1 MSGLQ
6 VRCTGVLFL
15 AVSLAGCATC
25 PRNECKTSGS
35 SAMSI
40 SVEPYGTAPD
50 GQDVSLYTLTNANG
64 MEAKI
69 TNFGGIVQS
78 LKTPDRD
85 GDLADIVLG
94 HDALPGYVGKHPYFG
109 AIVGR
114 YGNRIAKGKFSLDG
128 KEYTLAVNDG
138 PNALHGGLKG
148 FDKQVWTAA
157 PIEEAGVAGLKL
169 RYVSPD
175 GEEGYPGALTV
186 TVTYLLTND
195 NALEIRYEATA
206 DAPTVLNLTNH
217 SYFNLDGAGT
227 GDILDHEVMINADR
241 FTPVDGTLIPTGELR
256 PVKGTPF
263 DFRSPKP
270 IGRDI
275 GAGDEQIKFGGGYD
289 HNFVLNKDAQDAL
302 TLAAQVYAPESG
314 RLMEVYTEEPG
325 MQFYTGNFLDSTD
338 VGKGGIPYA
347 YRNGFCMET
356 QHYPDSPN
364 QPNFPSVVL
373 RPGEKYETTT
383 IYKFLAK

>member
-1 MSGLQ
+1 
-6 VRCTGVLFL
+6 
-15 AVSLAGCATC
+15 
-25 PRNECKTSGS
+25 
-35 SAMSI
+35 MSI
-40 SVEPYGTAPD
+40 TVEPYGTAPD

-85 GDLADIVLG
+85 GNLADIVLG
-94 HDALPGYVGKHPYFG
+94 HDALEGYVGKHPYFG

-114 YGNRIAKGKFSLDG
+114 YGNRIAKGRFSLDG
-128 KEYTLAVNDG
+128 KEYTLAVNNG

-157 PIEEAGVAGLKL
+157 PIEETDVVGLKL
-169 RYVSPD
+169 RYVSPN
-175 GEEGYPGALTV
+175 GEEGYPGTLTV
-186 TVTYLLTND
+186 TVTYLLTNE
-195 NALEIRYEATA
+195 NALEIRYEATT
-206 DAPTVLNLTNH
+206 DTPTVLNLTNH

-241 FTPVDGTLIPTGELR
+241 FTPVDDTLIPTGELR
-256 PVKGTPF
+256 PVEGTPF
-263 DFRSPKP
+263 DFRSPKA

-275 GAGDEQIKFGGGYD
+275 GADEQQIKFGGGYD
-289 HNFVLNKDAQDAL
+289 HNFVLKKDTQDAL
-302 TLAAQVYAPESG
+302 TLAARVHAPASG
-314 RLMEVYTEEPG
+314 RLMDVYTEEPG

-338 VGKGGIPYA
+338 VGKGGNTYA

-364 QPNFPSVVL
+364 QPDFPSAVL

-383 IYKFLAK
+383 IYKFSAK